1 MCNDLYVIRSF
12 VRRFVPFTALKTT
25 LLSSHLVTIIIMKPP
40 PPDSLQNIHTE
51 NTQDSNPWR
60 DSAPTPPPLSQPL
73 HIPSPNTLEDVVSGG
88 IKLNDVHTPEINAQ
102 VHADVLD
109 TFDPLAYHEEQ
120 NARDAWAN
128 AEGHPPPPQ
137 PPPPPPKQDP
147 PRESAAAS
155 SSSFPSFSSFARSF
169 ALPSLPNMNISL
181 VAGQRATRPQSIDTA
196 VLMQSPVH
204 PPASFASQ
212 LDAEVDARGSP
223 KTDPAALPPPPYAVE
238 DALRR
243 ENPSQERAAAAP
255 GKDKDPPFDFQKFL
269 DQMKTKSAE
278 PVARY
283 LRSFVPNFVRF
294 LALRLMPLESR
305 FLSNFA
311 KRTFTV
317 SDQIKLINDF
327 LNVGDLLSETSQ
339 PDSS

>member
-1 MCNDLYVIRSF
+1 
-12 VRRFVPFTALKTT
+12 
-25 LLSSHLVTIIIMKPP
+25 MKPP
-40 PPDSLQNIHTE
+40 PPDSLQNLHTE
-51 NTQDSNPWR
+51 NPQDPNPWR
-60 DSAPTPPPLSQPL
+60 DSAPTPPPLSPQPL
-73 HIPSPNTLEDVVSGG
+73 HVPSPNTLEDVVSGG
-88 IKLNDVHTPEINAQ
+88 IKSNDVHTPEINAH

-147 PRESAAAS
+147 PPPPRESSAAAS

-181 VAGQRATRPQSIDTA
+181 VAGTRAARPQSIDTA
-196 VLMQSPVH
+196 VLVQSPVH
-204 PPASFASQ
+204 PPAAFASQ

-223 KTDPAALPPPPYAVE
+223 KTDPTALPPPPYTVE
-238 DALRR
+238 EALRR
-243 ENPSQERAAAAP
+243 ENPSHERTAAP

-283 LRSFVPNFVRF
+283 LRSFVPKLCPFF
-294 LALRLMPLESR
+294 WPSDSCPLESR
-305 FLSNFA
+305 FLSNFS

-327 LNVGDLLSETSQ
+327 LNVGDLLSEPSQ